1 VIASGN
7 GKRFMRLTAMT
18 KALRV
23 VVLIV
28 GLTFTAAPAAASSIT
43 WILEGTIFTS
53 SIAGI
58 NVGDAAWM
66 SLTFESAT
74 PDIEPDPGCGLY
86 LGALTSVTAVLGS
99 QTYPSYSGW
108 IEVSTGQGTVPSCGI
123 TPGGFP
129 AYTYRAFELL
139 AYWEE
144 GPVPS
149 DDLPLVPPWFSDAGF
164 GIRSLQGGTALAYIE
179 SAQVVP
185 EPATLLLLGTG
196 VAGAFV
202 RRRHRRR

>member
-1 VIASGN
+1 
-7 GKRFMRLTAMT
+7 MT

-28 GLTFTAAPAAASSIT
+28 GLTFTAAPAAASSIS

-108 IEVSTGQGTVPSCGI
+108 IEVSTGQGTVPACGI

-129 AYTYRAFELL
+129 AYTYRAFQLL

-149 DDLPLVPPWFSDAGF
+149 DVLPLVPPWFSDAGF
-164 GIRSLQGGTALAYIE
+164 GINSPFLFGTALAYIE

-185 EPATLLLLGTG
+185 EPATVLLLGTG